1 MNFVQHQDSS
11 RGEDNDDDTKD
22 NTKYVENEKR
32 SQISE
37 TETILDRVETKGSN
51 SYDDQ
56 ATVDLFIG
64 ERVAGVEMKDEQNKE
79 EDNQAGT
86 NNNVEVGEESDGTDW
101 EPLECNGC

>member
-11 RGEDNDDDTKD
+11 RGEDNDDDTKE

-64 ERVAGVEMKDEQNKE
+64 ERVAGVEMKDEQNKKAE
-79 EDNQAGT
+79 VINLLASEAGF
-86 NNNVEVGEESDGTDW
+86 EVKRLLSSSVYS
-101 EPLECNGC
+101 